1 MKKMILAVPKGRI
14 LNELSPILTKANIIP
29 EKEFNEPESRKLMF
43 KTSVNFLDIIRVRS
57 FDVATFVAFGA
68 AHLGVV
74 GDDVLKEFN
83 YDEVNNVLDLDIG
96 KCKLSVA
103 HKKDFFKKKQRNGH
117 LKIAT
122 KYKNTVTDYFASK
135 GIRAECIK
143 LNGAIELA
151 PKLGICSTIVDL
163 VSSGKT
169 LKENNL
175 VESEVLF
182 KISSK
187 LVVNKIAFKLNNDKV
202 SQVIK
207 QIKKA
212 ISG

>member
-1 MKKMILAVPKGRI
+1 MASLKKIWVFFPLLSSLA
-14 LNELSPILTKANIIP
+14 
-29 EKEFNEPESRKLMF
+29 
-43 KTSVNFLDIIRVRS
+43 NFQ
-57 FDVATFVAFGA
+57 F
-68 AHLGVV
+68 
-74 GDDVLKEFN
+74 
-83 YDEVNNVLDLDIG
+83 Y
-96 KCKLSVA
+96 
-103 HKKDFFKKKQRNGH
+103 
-117 LKIAT
+117 
-122 KYKNTVTDYFASK
+122 
-135 GIRAECIK
+135 
-143 LNGAIELA
+143 
-151 PKLGICSTIVDL
+151 ST

-202 SQVIK
+202 SQIIK

>member
-1 MKKMILAVPKGRI
+1 M
-14 LNELSPILTKANIIP
+14 S
-29 EKEFNEPESRKLMF
+29 EKRGKIEFKVKEYE
-43 KTSVNFLDIIRVRS
+43 VNFTND
-57 FDVATFVAFGA
+57 
-68 AHLGVV
+68 
-74 GDDVLKEFN
+74 KEFN
-83 YDEVNNVLDLDIG
+83 YEEVNNVMDLGMG

-103 HKKDFFKKKQRNGH
+103 HKKDFLKKKQRNGH
-117 LKIAT
+117 SMIAT

-143 LNGAIELA
+143 LNGAVELA

-202 SQVIK
+202 SQIIK

-212 ISG
+212 LSG

>member
-1 MKKMILAVPKGRI
+1 M
-14 LNELSPILTKANIIP
+14 
-29 EKEFNEPESRKLMF
+29 
-43 KTSVNFLDIIRVRS
+43 
-57 FDVATFVAFGA
+57 
-68 AHLGVV
+68 
-74 GDDVLKEFN
+74 
-83 YDEVNNVLDLDIG
+83 
-96 KCKLSVA
+96 
-103 HKKDFFKKKQRNGH
+103 
-117 LKIAT
+117 IAT
-122 KYKNTVTDYFASK
+122 KYKNTVTDYFATK

-143 LNGAIELA
+143 LNGAVELA

-169 LKENNL
+169 LKANNL

-182 KISSK
+182 KITSK

>member
-1 MKKMILAVPKGRI
+1 
-14 LNELSPILTKANIIP
+14 
-29 EKEFNEPESRKLMF
+29 MF
-43 KTSVNFLDIIRVRS
+43 KTSIKFLDIIRVRS
-57 FDVATFVAFGA
+57 FDVATFVGFGA
-68 AHLGVV
+68 AHVGVV
-74 GDDVLKEFN
+74 GDDVLKEFD
-83 YDEVNNVLDLDIG
+83 YDEVKNVMDLGIG
-96 KCKLSVA
+96 KCKLLVA
-103 HKKDFFKKKQRNGH
+103 DKKDFLKKKQRNGH
-117 LKIAT
+117 LMIAT

-135 GIRAECIK
+135 GVRAECIK
-143 LNGAIELA
+143 LNGAVELA

-202 SQVIK
+202 SQIIK